1 MEIQKDKP
9 VGAMV
14 LRRKFDYELVK
25 SAVDSGTTF
34 CDGKTVK
41 DIDILKDK
49 ARIIMQDGTKIESRI
64 IIGCD
69 GICSTIAKKS
79 GLAEKRKKV
88 GMCIYEEYHLN
99 SNTMDKYFG
108 EKRICYIH
116 MKPQGIAGYGWV
128 FPKKE
133 HINIGIGEV
142 KQEGGKSK
150 NLKEI
155 FKDYIYTLKESKI
168 IPNDLEIQK
177 IKGGIIPLSP
187 LEKTYSDR
195 LILCGDAAGFI
206 NPMSGEGIYYAMSSG
221 EIAANVITDSLEIDD
236 TREKFLSKY
245 QNIWKK
251 DFGRDIKLLLQSNK
265 QWTKGPRNF
274 VKLASKDKKLAEI
287 ALGIL
292 QGELSVN
299 EYKWRLI
306 SRYLYAKFKDK
317 FSKK

>member
-1 MEIQKDKP
+1 
-9 VGAMV
+9 
-14 LRRKFDYELVK
+14 
-25 SAVDSGTTF
+25 
-34 CDGKTVK
+34 
-41 DIDILKDK
+41 
-49 ARIIMQDGTKIESRI
+49 
-64 IIGCD
+64 
-69 GICSTIAKKS
+69 
-79 GLAEKRKKV
+79 LAEKRKKV

-99 SNTMDKYFG
+99 SNTMDRYFG
-108 EKRICYIH
+108 EKRICYIY

-133 HINIGIGEV
+133 HVNIGIGEV
-142 KQEGGKSK
+142 KPEEGHTK
-150 NLKEI
+150 NLKKI
-155 FKDYIYTLKESKI
+155 FKDYIKTLKESKI

-187 LEKTYSDR
+187 LGKTYSNR

-221 EIAANVITDSLEIDD
+221 EIAANVISDSLENDD
-236 TREKFLSKY
+236 TSEKFLSQY
-245 QNIWKK
+245 QNTWKK
-251 DFGRDIKLLLQSNK
+251 DFGRDISLLLRSNK
-265 QWTKGPRNF
+265 QWTKGPKNF

-292 QGELSVN
+292 QGELSIN
-299 EYKWRLI
+299 EYKWKLI